1 MLTAG
6 PAKKVTVYVIEG
18 QKYHGTACYAAIL
31 DYLFFRGISD
41 ATVTRGIAGFG
52 TDHKLHTSRLVE
64 LADQM
69 PIKIEFV
76 ETRRT
81 RRGSAAQADRDR
93 LARAD
98 RSAGHDGHQSCIAE
112 KQRPQA
118 CAAVAKLQSTA
129 KIMRILI
136 GEHDRW
142 QDKPLHQALVQALRA
157 NDIAGVTVY
166 RGILGYGANRRMH
179 KDSALNLS
187 HDAPILLTVVDTE
200 EKLRAFFPVL
210 DQMVKQG
217 LVVMSD
223 AEVIKYSHAE
233 PLGERGEAD
242 VKLEGKAKMLR
253 IHFGEDDK
261 WQGPAAVPGHRRAM
275 PPTRNCRS
283 RPCSAASKATAP
295 APSFAAGT
303 CSAFRPTR
311 PSWCRSSTPTKTFS
325 ACCQSLDE
333 MIFDGL
339 IAISDVEVIK
349 YVHQDGQH
357 PQT

>member
-1 MLTAG
+1 VLTTG
-6 PAKKVTVYVIEG
+6 PAKKVTVYVMEG
-18 QKYHGTACYAAIL
+18 QKYHGMACYAAVL

-69 PIKIEFV
+69 PMKIEFV
-76 ETRRT
+76 E
-81 RRGSAAQADRDR
+81 SAERVEEVLPKLTEIAAHGLIEVQDTTVINPAAD
-93 LARAD
+93 
-98 RSAGHDGHQSCIAE
+98 
-112 KQRPQA
+112 KKRPQPA
-118 CAAVAKLQSTA
+118 PAVAKLQSTA

-136 GEHDRW
+136 GEEDRW

-179 KDSALNLS
+179 KDSALS

-223 AEVIKYSHAE
+223 AEVIKYSHA
-233 PLGERGEAD
+233 
-242 VKLEGKAKMLR
+242 
-253 IHFGEDDK
+253 
-261 WQGPAAVPGHRRAM
+261 
-275 PPTRNCRS
+275 
-283 RPCSAASKATAP
+283 ASLPEKEEKP
-295 APSFAAGT
+295 
-303 CSAFRPTR
+303 
-311 PSWCRSSTPTKTFS
+311 
-325 ACCQSLDE
+325 
-333 MIFDGL
+333 
-339 IAISDVEVIK
+339 
-349 YVHQDGQH
+349 
-357 PQT
+357 

>member
-1 MLTAG
+1 MLTSG

-31 DYLFFRGISD
+31 EYLFFRGIAD

-69 PIKIEFV
+69 PMKIEFV
-76 ETRRT
+76 ESVERVEEVLPKLTEIASHGLIEVQDT
-81 RRGSAAQADRDR
+81 TVINPAADKK
-93 LARAD
+93 
-98 RSAGHDGHQSCIAE
+98 RSQ
-112 KQRPQA
+112 PQP
-118 CAAVAKLQSTA
+118 AVAKLQSSA

-136 GEHDRW
+136 GEQDRW

-233 PLGERGEAD
+233 PPA
-242 VKLEGKAKMLR
+242 KEGK
-253 IHFGEDDK
+253 
-261 WQGPAAVPGHRRAM
+261 
-275 PPTRNCRS
+275 
-283 RPCSAASKATAP
+283 
-295 APSFAAGT
+295 
-303 CSAFRPTR
+303 
-311 PSWCRSSTPTKTFS
+311 
-325 ACCQSLDE
+325 
-333 MIFDGL
+333 
-339 IAISDVEVIK
+339 
-349 YVHQDGQH
+349 
-357 PQT
+357 QT